1 MLDGAGRL
9 PQPPNMNTDE
19 TRSSSTCTTGAVGQG
34 ELSDTGAASFS
45 GGYALLAWSGVSK
58 RTVLILQLA
67 AGLACLAAPTE
78 PDTGWLKGVDSW
90 GGRPALPA
98 VVNPVATSPLQSVL
112 SLRGEWE
119 FVTKEVAPLRHP
131 GWCAFYAK
139 PWPEARTIQ
148 VPGCWEAQGVGT
160 PGQGDSWDCK
170 WDECSKPLRWVYKG
184 DAWYRKTVTIPDA
197 WRGQRVWL
205 KVGGV
210 RSQGWFWVNQ
220 TPVAWVDNCCGT
232 YKYDITDLV
241 QAGTQAV
248 IVAEVNNVLPSR
260 KGLFSSTHRF
270 GGLYRDVELE
280 ATPDTRI
287 DYAWVR
293 GDFDAEASEVHAT
306 VAYGSPVC
314 SLKKPVLRVT
324 LKTSDGQAAGTAIQ
338 NVVFDPQRKTA
349 EVTCRVPLTRFQP
362 WSPDAPAL
370 YLAEVVLCDGDQ
382 PVHGW
387 VERFGVR
394 KFEVR
399 GERFFFNNKPFFVRG
414 YGDDFVYPLTL
425 VSPASREEHLK
436 HFRAAR
442 EAGFV
447 YVRLHT
453 HCELPEYF
461 EAADEAG
468 VLVQPELP
476 YYGDYPTEAFTF
488 DPIRDLKEL
497 ITHYRRHVSLA
508 TYCMGNEGTLG
519 RPLGIE
525 IYKLI
530 KQLDPDRLVLHQDGT
545 FNTRENSDFRNGPI
559 NVWAPG
565 SVTGDAPFVAHE
577 YLNLSVKQD
586 PRLAPKFS
594 GSMLPPVP
602 LETRDQ
608 WLTNAGLN
616 RRWGDACQD
625 AAHALQRH
633 YQKRGLEAAR
643 MDPACDG
650 YDFWTIVDVVVK
662 QGNTYSAQGF
672 LNAFW
677 EPKSNGY
684 TPEDFHAFNAATVL
698 LLKAEPSH
706 RIAVS
711 GERVRTDFWISHYGE
726 QPLKQARLTWALR
739 TDKSVLTE
747 GACEGGDVELGS
759 VRSLAQA
766 DIVIPEVQKPV
777 RAILE
782 VSLAGKEARNQWDF
796 WLFPKRAPQRGEGI
810 AVSKPLLSKLAP
822 LYSGLVAT
830 GDSGAEQAGLLIS
843 FLGSADV
850 APALAAGKR
859 VLLINR
865 TTGKPNVN
873 LGWWSM
879 GEQVGTAFA
888 KHPALGDF
896 PHDGYLSPLAFRI
909 LKTGLK
915 LPALAGLRPDEMLVV
930 GEGLDSYFLYAGEAR
945 IKQGRVLMTFGL
957 DLLSGYPE
965 ATSLLDGLIRYA
977 QSDAFNPQGKIDL
990 LAAPTTP
997 NGWQRTLKAGDFG
1010 RDHLPMNGV
1019 QLAVARAMKGKN
1031 ELIWETQPVP
1041 KNAQEQALF
1050 SVTWEGGMGYFAEPP
1065 GTFALQVNDEKM
1077 LDIPAISEQSA
1088 VWFNADKTTSLKY
1101 ERDPSRPEMGRLTL
1115 SLPSSKATPGKS
1127 LRLKVTGSDS
1137 HSRRW
1142 FGVCE
1147 TSCDPGSP
1155 QP

>member
-1 MLDGAGRL
+1 MNYDQVFRMVRFRQAKACRLFGWVFQIACGLGSVVLAGEDASAWL
-9 PQPPNMNTDE
+9 
-19 TRSSSTCTTGAVGQG
+19 TGV
-34 ELSDTGAASFS
+34 E
-45 GGYALLAWSGVSK
+45 
-58 RTVLILQLA
+58 
-67 AGLACLAAPTE
+67 
-78 PDTGWLKGVDSW
+78 SW

-98 VVNPVATSPLQSVL
+98 LVNPVVKSPLQSVL

-119 FVTKEVAPLRHP
+119 FVTQETAPLRHP
-131 GWCAFYAK
+131 GWQAFYAK
-139 PWPEARTIQ
+139 PWAGARPIQ

-160 PGQGDSWDCK
+160 PGMGDSWDCK
-170 WDECSKPLRWVYKG
+170 WDHCAKPLRAIYKG
-184 DAWYRKTVTIPDA
+184 DAWYRKTVTIPEA
-197 WRGQRVWL
+197 WRGQRIWL

-210 RSQGWFWVNQ
+210 RSQAWFWVNQ
-220 TPVAWVDNCCGT
+220 TPVAWVDTYCGT

-241 QAGTQAV
+241 QAGKQAV
-248 IVAEVNNVLPSR
+248 VVAEVNNVLPSR

-293 GDFDAEASEVHAT
+293 SDFDQQVAEVHAT
-306 VAYGSPVC
+306 VAYGEPVC
-314 SLKKPVLRVT
+314 SLTKPVLRVT
-324 LKTSDGQAAGTAIQ
+324 LRTSDGQEAG
-338 NVVFDPQRKTA
+338 NGVK
-349 EVTCRVPLTRFQP
+349 EVTFEPQQKAAELICRIPLTRFQP

-370 YLAEVVLCDGDQ
+370 YLAELVLCDGDR
-382 PVHGW
+382 PVHGL

-399 GERFFFNNKPFFVRG
+399 GTRFFFNNQPFFVRG

-436 HFRAAR
+436 HFKMAR

-476 YYGDYPTEAFTF
+476 YYGDYPTEAFAF

-508 TYCMGNEGTLG
+508 TYCMGNEGSLG
-519 RPLGIE
+519 RPLGLQ

-559 NVWAPG
+559 DVWQPG
-565 SVTGDAPFVAHE
+565 SAVFDAPFVAHE

-586 PRLAPKFS
+586 PRLAPKFT
-594 GSMLPPVP
+594 GAMLPPVP

-608 WLTNAGLN
+608 WLTSAGLD
-616 RRWGDACQD
+616 RRWGDACQE

-633 YQKRGLEAAR
+633 YQKQGLEAAR
-643 MDPACDG
+643 MDPACHG
-650 YDFWTIVDVVVK
+650 YDFWTIVDVIVR

-672 LNAFW
+672 LNPFW
-677 EPKSNGY
+677 EPKSHGY
-684 TPEDFHAFNAATVL
+684 TPADFRVFNGATVL
-698 LLKAEPSH
+698 LLKTEPGH

-711 GERVRTDFWISHYGE
+711 GERVRADFWISHYGE
-726 QPLKQARLTWALR
+726 RTLKQARLVWSLR
-739 TDKSVLTE
+739 TEKAVLAE
-747 GACEGGDVELGS
+747 GVCNGGEVELGS
-759 VRSLAQA
+759 VRSLGQA
-766 DIVIPEVQKPV
+766 DMVIPELQKPV
-777 RAILE
+777 HAALE
-782 VSLAGKEARNQWDF
+782 VTLADGAARNQWDF
-796 WLFPKRAPQRGEGI
+796 WLFPKRAPVRAEGI
-810 AVSKPLLSKLAP
+810 AVSKSLLPKVAP
-822 LYSGLVAT
+822 LYSGLAEAVTPGAAT
-830 GDSGAEQAGLLIS
+830 AQLLIS
-843 FLGSADV
+843 SLGSPDV

-859 VLLINR
+859 VILINR
-865 TTGKPNVN
+865 TTGKPNVS

-896 PHDGYLSPLAFRI
+896 PHEGFLSPLAFRI

-915 LPALAGLRPDEMLVV
+915 LPALAGFRPDEMIVV

-945 IKQGRVLMTFGL
+945 IKQGRALMTFGL
-957 DLLSGYPE
+957 DLLSGLPE
-965 ATSLLDGLIRYA
+965 ANCLLDGLIRYA
-977 QSDAFNPQGKIDL
+977 QSDAFHPQGEITMP
-990 LAAPTTP
+990 APP
-997 NGWQRTLKAGDFG
+997 ARLNGWQRTLKAGDVG
-1010 RDHLPMNGV
+1010 YDLLPPTAR
-1019 QLAVARAMKGKN
+1019 QLDVARAMKGKN

-1041 KNAQEQALF
+1041 KTASEEKVF
-1050 SVTWEGGMGYFAEPP
+1050 TITWEGGMGYFAEPP
-1065 GTFALQVNDEKM
+1065 GTFALHVNDEKV
-1077 LDIPAISEQSA
+1077 LDIPALSEQST
-1088 VWFNADKTTSLKY
+1088 VWFNADKTIGLKY
-1101 ERDPSRPEMGRLTL
+1101 ERDPLRFEMGLL
-1115 SLPSSKATPGKS
+1115 SLSMPSAKVTPGQP
-1127 LRLKVTGSDS
+1127 LRLKITASES
-1137 HSRRW
+1137 NSRRW

-1147 TSCDPGSP
+1147 TSLEP
-1155 QP
+1155 